1 LNCKFNSAILN
12 KLNDTTNQQG
22 ALGIIAIM
30 FFAFGFVTWTNS
42 MLIPYFKVAC
52 ELTNFE
58 SYLVAFAF
66 YISYLVM
73 AIPASIVLQK
83 IGFKKGMMLGF
94 WVMALGAFTFI
105 PAAYLRKYG
114 VFLTGLFFIGIG
126 LAFLQTAAN
135 PYVTI
140 LGAKNRAAQR
150 ISIMGI
156 CNKVAGI
163 IAPLL
168 LASIILKPSDAD
180 LFQQLPFMSVHLRSL
195 ALDGLIRRVILPYS
209 CLGLFLFLLG
219 VFVYASSLPEIDHFV
234 EDSTKITESKPIY
247 KYPHLILGALAIFLH
262 VGSQVVGIDSIVNYA
277 QSQGMSIIEA
287 KVFPSYTL
295 FATICGYLIGIMLMP
310 KIISQL
316 NIFKICSWIGLI
328 LSIFVLVFNF
338 NIHFLG
344 HFSGVSIWF
353 LVLLGLANSMIWA
366 GIWPLA
372 LDGLGNQ
379 IKLGAS
385 ILIMGLCGN
394 AIIPLIYGAIADYY
408 DARMGYIVLIPCY
421 LYLIFYAT
429 YGHKIYY
436 WRKSVKLVKNYEI

>member
-1 LNCKFNSAILN
+1 
-12 KLNDTTNQQG
+12 
-22 ALGIIAIM
+22 M

-52 ELTNFE
+52 ELSNFQ

-73 AIPASIVLQK
+73 AVPASMVLQK
-83 IGFKKGMMLGF
+83 IGFKKGMMIGF
-94 WVMALGAFTFI
+94 WVMAVGAFIFV
-105 PAAYLRKYG
+105 PAAYLRMYG
-114 VFLTGLFFIGIG
+114 LFLTGLFFIGIG

-163 IAPLL
+163 IAPLI
-168 LASIILKPSDAD
+168 LASIILKPTDGE
-180 LFQQLPFMSVHLRSL
+180 LFRQLPLMTDQLRAA
-195 ALDGLIRRVILPYS
+195 ALDGLIRRVVVPYS
-209 CLGLFLFLLG
+209 CLGGFLFLLG
-219 VFVYASSLPEIDHFV
+219 VFIRLSGLPEIDHFV
-234 EDSTKITESKPIY
+234 DDTTTTANASTGANKNTHANGQHPPKPIY
-247 KYPHLILGALAIFLH
+247 KYPHLVLGALAIFLH
-262 VGSQVVGIDSIVNYA
+262 VGAQVVGIDSIINYA
-277 QSQGMSIIEA
+277 QSQGMSILEA

-295 FATICGYLIGIMLMP
+295 TATIVGYLTGIVLMP

-316 NIFKICSWIGLI
+316 NIFRVCSVLGLI
-328 LSIFVLVFNF
+328 LSIFVLTIEYKVS
-338 NIHFLG
+338 FLG
-344 HFSGVSIWF
+344 HYADLSIWF
-353 LVLLGLANSMIWA
+353 LVLLGLANCMIWA

-372 LDGLGNQ
+372 LDRLDGQ

-385 ILIMGLCGN
+385 ILILGLCGN
-394 AIIPLIYGAIADYY
+394 AIVPLIYGAISDYY
-408 DARMGYIVLIPCY
+408 DPRVGYVVLIPCY

-429 YGHKIYY
+429 YGYKIKE
-436 WRKSVKLVKNYEI
+436 WKKSTKSVKTAKYYEI